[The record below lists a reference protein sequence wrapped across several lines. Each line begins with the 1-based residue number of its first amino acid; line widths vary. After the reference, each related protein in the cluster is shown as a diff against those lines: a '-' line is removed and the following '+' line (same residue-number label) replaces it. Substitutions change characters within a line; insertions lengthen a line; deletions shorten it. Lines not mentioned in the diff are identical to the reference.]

1 MEIKSPRKREL
12 SQLAEFI
19 AMDYFPEGVVDPATI
34 ADCSDVSYNY
44 GNYRDYF
51 DGVLEYEDGR
61 FHIYL
66 NTHGAFEPSIPRM
79 RFTFAHELG
88 HYFID
93 EHRNA
98 LKKGKSLHTS
108 FYKLQRKNIVELEA
122 DFFASC
128 LLMPEVRFKELATSK
143 KFDFSLVE
151 LLKNSF
157 QTSISATLFRMIE
170 LDTYPFMVV
179 VSEANRI
186 KYHWR
191 TEDFPYKYFVEHG
204 TGKLPVLTAAGDF
217 FNHGEEYA
225 DTEEVE
231 VSGWFN
237 SYKDD
242 YRGITLYEKYIYQT
256 SLGRVISILWQ

>member
-1 MEIKSPRKREL
+1 
-12 SQLAEFI
+12 
-19 AMDYFPEGVVDPATI
+19 MDYFPEGVVDPATI

-122 DFFASC
+122 DFF
-128 LLMPEVRFKELATSK
+128 
-143 KFDFSLVE
+143 
-151 LLKNSF
+151 
-157 QTSISATLFRMIE
+157 
-170 LDTYPFMVV
+170 
-179 VSEANRI
+179 
-186 KYHWR
+186 
-191 TEDFPYKYFVEHG
+191 
-204 TGKLPVLTAAGDF
+204 
-217 FNHGEEYA
+217 
-225 DTEEVE
+225 
-231 VSGWFN
+231 
-237 SYKDD
+237 
-242 YRGITLYEKYIYQT
+242 
-256 SLGRVISILWQ
+256 